1 MAKKANKKEE
11 ILKLTSEELETLQKL
26 QGTINNAA
34 MNLANIE
41 IAKYELLQ
49 DHALM
54 KKDMQEFS
62 LTLQEKYGEVNIS
75 LNDGTISEIEEKTTE
90 MEVIS

>member
-1 MAKKANKKEE
+1 MAKKTNKKEE

-49 DHALM
+49 EHAVM
-54 KKDMQEFS
+54 KKEMQELS
-62 LTLQEKYGEVNIS
+62 LTL
-75 LNDGTISEIEEKTTE
+75 
-90 MEVIS
+90 

>member
-11 ILKLTSEELETLQKL
+11 ILKLTSEELERLQKL

>member
-11 ILKLTSEELETLQKL
+11 ILKLTSEELERLQKL

-41 IAKYELLQ
+41 IAKYELLNE
-49 DHALM
+49 HAVM

>member
-11 ILKLTSEELETLQKL
+11 ILKLTSEELERLQKL

-41 IAKYELLQ
+41 IAKYELLNE
-49 DHALM
+49 HAVM

-90 MEVIS
+90 MEVVS

>member
-11 ILKLTSEELETLQKL
+11 ILKLTSEELERLQKL

-90 MEVIS
+90 MEVVS

>member
-41 IAKYELLQ
+41 IAKYELLNE
-49 DHALM
+49 HAVM